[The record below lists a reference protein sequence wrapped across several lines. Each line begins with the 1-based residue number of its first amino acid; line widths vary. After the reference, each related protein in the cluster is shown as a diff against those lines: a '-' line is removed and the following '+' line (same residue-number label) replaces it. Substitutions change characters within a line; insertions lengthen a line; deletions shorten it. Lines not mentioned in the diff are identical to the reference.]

1 MSKYEE
7 HTALVRRKCIKDI
20 ETLDDGY
27 KCWCSAPAASPR
39 SWSAARSASP
49 GCSVSDTP
57 RSWSAAR
64 YLDELNKDWDE
75 EVNKL

>member
-20 ETLDDGY
+20 ETLDDCY
-27 KCWCSAPAASPR
+27 KCW
-39 SWSAARSASP
+39 WP
-49 GCSVSDTP
+49 GGGAGYLNALDL
-57 RSWSAAR
+57 RIIAD